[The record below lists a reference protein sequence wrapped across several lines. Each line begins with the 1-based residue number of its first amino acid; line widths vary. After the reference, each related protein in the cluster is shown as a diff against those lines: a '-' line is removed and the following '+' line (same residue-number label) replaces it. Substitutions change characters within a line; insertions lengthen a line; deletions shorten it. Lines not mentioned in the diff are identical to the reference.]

1 MNFRLNIILLFIVV
15 VLGGWFISQQLNNT
29 SELTHLIKKEGMPEY
44 TGGKLTSTIYD
55 LNGKPQYFAQAEEIK
70 RYEETERT
78 EFFKPL
84 LNLFDEKTAL
94 KQWKITADQAEVTKE
109 KMLHLQGNVKIQS
122 LDPSSR
128 LQKIETE
135 QLSIDLTTH
144 DIKSSMQVRS
154 TGMGFIT
161 IGSGLTGN
169 LKQQTATLLQNVK
182 TSIEPNVVAPKNSV
196 HKK

>member
-161 IGSGLTGN
+161 TGSGLTGN

-182 TSIEPNVVAPKNSV
+182 TSIEPNVVAPK
-196 HKK
+196 K

>member
-144 DIKSSMQVRS
+144 DIKSSMQVLS

-161 IGSGLTGN
+161 TGSGLTGN

-182 TSIEPNVVAPKNSV
+182 TSIEPNVVAPK
-196 HKK
+196 K

>member
-1 MNFRLNIILLFIVV
+1 MNLRLNIVLLFIVV
-15 VLGGWFISQQLNNT
+15 ALGGWFISQQLNNT

-44 TGGKLTSTIYD
+44 TGGQLTSTIYD

-144 DIKSSMQVRS
+144 DIKSSMQVLS
-154 TGMGFIT
+154 TGMGFT
-161 IGSGLTGN
+161 TTGTGLTGN

-182 TSIEPNVVAPKNSV
+182 TSIEPNVVAPK
-196 HKK
+196 K

>member
-128 LQKIETE
+128 LQKIESE

-161 IGSGLTGN
+161 TGSGLTGN

-182 TSIEPNVVAPKNSV
+182 TSIEPNVVAPK
-196 HKK
+196 K

>member
-1 MNFRLNIILLFIVV
+1 MNLRLNIILLFIVV
-15 VLGGWFISQQLNNT
+15 ALGGWFISQQLNNT

-144 DIKSSMQVRS
+144 DIKSSMQVLS
-154 TGMGFIT
+154 TGMGFT
-161 IGSGLTGN
+161 TTGTGLTGN

-182 TSIEPNVVAPKNSV
+182 TSIEPNVVAPK
-196 HKK
+196 K